1 MRRIA
6 SNSSLPVSLGVLVL
20 TVTLFSQI
28 AMAQTPS
35 PKAAPKPLPRKKSTP
50 TPDAPVASPVAAA
63 PQMTSISVVRVK
75 PEMVTEWIELNKK
88 TVIPALKKAGV
99 RERACFQT
107 AQFGESFEY
116 VFITPIETL
125 AQYDGEP
132 PMRKAL
138 GEGYEAYLEKARR
151 MVTSVHTFLDQGR
164 QDLSYEGKMTGPPAL
179 AVVATITVAPGR
191 TQEFENLIKTT
202 VLPALKKADPTGY
215 YVSQTLLGGDISG
228 YTTVTFYDSFA
239 DMAKGSPLV
248 KGMGAAGYE
257 SFLRKTAGIVV
268 RAERAVYRY
277 NAELS
282 LGPEQGD
289 TTKR

>member
-6 SNSSLPVSLGVLVL
+6 SNSSLLVPLGVLVL
-20 TVTLFSQI
+20 TATLFSRI
-28 AMAQTPS
+28 AMAQTAP
-35 PKAAPKPLPRKKSTP
+35 PKAAPKPPPPKKAAP
-50 TPDAPVASPVAAA
+50 TEVAPVAP
-63 PQMTSISVVRVK
+63 PHLTSISVVRVK
-75 PEMVTEWIELNKK
+75 PEMVNEWIELNRK
-88 TVIPALKKAGV
+88 TVLPALKKAGV
-99 RERACFQT
+99 RERGCFQT

-116 VFITPIETL
+116 VFITPIDSL

-132 PMRKAL
+132 PLRKAL
-138 GEGYEAYLEKARR
+138 GEGYDAYVEKARR
-151 MVTSVHTFLDQGR
+151 MVTSVHTFLDQER

-179 AVVATITVAPGR
+179 AVVATVTVAPGR
-191 TQEFENLIKTT
+191 TEDFENLIRTT
-202 VLPALKKADPTGY
+202 VLPALKKTEAKGY

-228 YTTVTFYDSFA
+228 YTTVTFYDNFA

-248 KGMGAAGYE
+248 EGMGLAGYA

-282 LGPEQGD
+282 FGPEQGD